1 MKAGN
6 GGLPAK
12 MPPEPAIFRKHFIRV
27 IMKKYLSTLL
37 IVAALGGSSATASV
51 LARPA
56 AMQMQ
61 QLTDTQLN
69 RLFTKASNV
78 WGIPVN
84 ALWADYQDGLL
95 TVTPE
100 GGNYYVLVHVD
111 GGNILAELEDGS
123 F

>member
-1 MKAGN
+1 
-6 GGLPAK
+6 
-12 MPPEPAIFRKHFIRV
+12 MPPEPAIFRKLFNPFN
-27 IMKKYLSTLL
+27 MKKYLSTLL
-37 IVAALGGSSATASV
+37 VVAALGGSAATASA
-51 LARPA
+51 LASPF

-61 QLTDTQLN
+61 QLTDAQLN

-84 ALWADYQDGLL
+84 ALWADYHDGLL

-100 GGNYYVLVHVD
+100 GGNFYVLVHVD

>member
-1 MKAGN
+1 
-6 GGLPAK
+6 
-12 MPPEPAIFRKHFIRV
+12 
-27 IMKKYLSTLL
+27 MKKYLSTLL

-61 QLTDTQLN
+61 QLTDAQLN
-69 RLFTKASNV
+69 RLFTKASSV

-84 ALWADYQDGLL
+84 ALWADYRDRLL
-95 TVTPE
+95 TVTPK
-100 GGNYYVLVHVD
+100 GGNNYMLMHVD
-111 GGNILAELEDGS
+111 GGSIITELEEGS

>member
-1 MKAGN
+1 
-6 GGLPAK
+6 
-12 MPPEPAIFRKHFIRV
+12 
-27 IMKKYLSTLL
+27 MKKYLSTLL
-37 IVAALGGSSATASV
+37 IVAALGGSAATCSV
-51 LARPA
+51 LASPI

-61 QLTDTQLN
+61 QLTNPQLN
-69 RLFTKASNV
+69 QLFTKASSV

-84 ALWADYQDGLL
+84 ALWADYYDGLL

-111 GGNILAELEDGS
+111 GGSILTELEEGS